1 MNVTALKQGVRQVL
15 LNITLVGDEQQINLA
30 PLDATLRHFL
40 FYNKWQIVE
49 NAHFSISHQ
58 IISVAKAK
66 LNIIYFDYVLKFEH
80 LFFLVIH
87 SDEWFLKSQY
97 RIEQIP
103 WEDTLRCGCLF
114 VVKSSVKIDHSTRCL
129 NNTIQCFVLHQLSTS
144 SWFVVRPQRI
154 R

>member
-40 FYNKWQIVE
+40 FYNKRQIVE

-87 SDEWFLKSQY
+87 SDE
-97 RIEQIP
+97 
-103 WEDTLRCGCLF
+103 
-114 VVKSSVKIDHSTRCL
+114 
-129 NNTIQCFVLHQLSTS
+129 
-144 SWFVVRPQRI
+144 
-154 R
+154 